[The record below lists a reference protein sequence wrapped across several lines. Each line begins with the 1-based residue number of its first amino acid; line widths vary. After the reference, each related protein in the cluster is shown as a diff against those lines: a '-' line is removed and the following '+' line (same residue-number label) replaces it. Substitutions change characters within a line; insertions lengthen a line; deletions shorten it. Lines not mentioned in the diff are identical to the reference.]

1 MELQTISAA
10 TAAPPLLT
18 QADVQLAFT
27 SKPDEAKRAIFD
39 FNKQALASAMRSLG
53 LTSVA
58 VTYSGS
64 GDSGQIDEVGFQP
77 ADLDDGLHR
86 ATVAVVRYRW
96 DEERSCG
103 GSELLFEEMLL
114 CDIAEA
120 LCDTAIELC
129 HHDGY
134 ENNDGGSGTFT
145 LQAGDASVELEHSYY
160 YTESDTSVHAL

>member
-1 MELQTISAA
+1 MELQAISAA
-10 TAAPPLLT
+10 TAALPTLT
-18 QADVQLAFT
+18 EADVRLAFT
-27 SKPDEAKRAIFD
+27 SKPDDARRVIFD

-77 ADLDDGLHR
+77 SDFEDGLHKVS
-86 ATVAVVRYRW
+86 VALVRYRW

-103 GSELLFEEMLL
+103 GSELHFEEMLL

-129 HHDGY
+129 QHDGY

-145 LQAGDASVELEHSYY
+145 LQAGDASAELEHSDY